1 MPERNGSD
9 EFHRMAREVR
19 GIATGVFD
27 KDERELLLRFV
38 DDCEKQ
44 IGANSHPARRRLA
57 QSAG

>member
-9 EFHRMAREVR
+9 EIHRMAREVR

-27 KDERELLLRFV
+27 KGERELLLRFV

-44 IGANSHPARRRLA
+44 ISANSHPTRRRPG